1 MPARGKKAMLKI
13 AVLSGKGGTG
23 KTTIS
28 ASLAS
33 IIPGCAYIDCDVEEP
48 NGFLFLNPEL
58 DSYDQV
64 LVKVPQIDEELC
76 TGCGAC
82 AKICQFNALAL
93 VRGNVLVFPELCHHC
108 GACSLV
114 CEPRAITEVD
124 RSIGAI
130 SWSSSC
136 CFYQGRL
143 NVGEPVGI
151 PIIKRLKQEF
161 SKHSDLK
168 AAILDCSPGASCAV
182 VNSLDGCDYA
192 LIVTEPTP
200 FGLHD
205 LRIAAELVRDM
216 KMPAGVIINK
226 SGERDEMIDDFC
238 SDQSLP
244 ILLRVPYSRKIAE
257 QYARGILPVQ
267 ENEEM
272 AMQLTEVYHKIREK
286 VRP

>member
-1 MPARGKKAMLKI
+1 MLKI

-33 IIPGCAYIDCDVEEP
+33 VIPGCAYVDCDVEEP

-58 DSYDQV
+58 DSNDQV

-76 TGCGAC
+76 NGCGAC
-82 AKICQFNALAL
+82 VRICQFNALAL
-93 VRGNVLVFPELCHHC
+93 VRGKVLLFPELCHHC

-114 CEPRAITEVD
+114 CEPKAITEID
-124 RSIGAI
+124 RSIGTI
-130 SWSSSC
+130 SWSKSSN
-136 CFYQGRL
+136 FYQGRL
-143 NVGEPVGI
+143 NVGEPAGI
-151 PIIKRLKQEF
+151 PIIKRLKQE
-161 SKHSDLK
+161 SDKRSDLK

-182 VNSLDGCDYA
+182 VNSLEGCDYA

-205 LRIAAELVRDM
+205 LKIAADLVSEM
-216 KMPAGVIINK
+216 KIPSGVIINK
-226 SGERDEMIDDFC
+226 SGDRDEMIDNFC
-238 SDQSLP
+238 NEQNLP
-244 ILLRVPYSRKIAE
+244 VLMRVPYSRKIAE

-272 AMQLTEVYHKIREK
+272 AIQLTEVYHKIREE